1 MALTARVKPRARREI
16 NQAADWWLE
25 NRPAAPGAIDLD
37 LRAAIDALVEQPGI
51 GSKVENARDS
61 RTRRLYLART
71 KYFVYY
77 RTRGSFLEV
86 VAFWHASREQEPK
99 V

>member
-1 MALTARVKPRARREI
+1 MALTARIKPRARREI

-25 NRPAAPGAIDLD
+25 NRPAAPGAIDSD
-37 LRAAIDALVEQPGI
+37 LRAAIDALLEQPGI
-51 GSKVENARDS
+51 GRTVENARDP

-77 RTRGSFLEV
+77 RAKGAHLEV